1 MKVQEFLDREKTY
14 IAVPLVVT
22 VLALLGFNNGSTL
35 RQIAVS
41 AVGVAI
47 FIAIVS
53 MRPKAVS
60 IMRGAPW
67 MLGCFDL
74 AIVGLA
80 LCGIYRISAA
90 CWLLIGTI
98 PLWAALLLG
107 RFKLRP
113 ISLVI
118 SYLWLVALIVCNCLL
133 LSDATRR
140 RNLFALFRGEQIEE
154 QTKCAEEQ
162 ARWKQTM
169 SEAAWFGSTEGQVVQ
184 QAKRTTHSVVQL
196 VDASQRH
203 GKWFPLTLCALF
215 LTLSAIMVVPLF
227 RNHYDCSM
235 RLFGALAALWLAAPV
250 LLTVS
255 AAYMLVPTANIPIPF
270 VTCGVETVFA
280 WVVVA
285 LGVAWQHDGRERTPI
300 DGF

>member
-22 VLALLGFNNGSTL
+22 VLALIGLNNESAL

-60 IMRGAPW
+60 IMRGA
-67 MLGCFDL
+67 
-74 AIVGLA
+74 
-80 LCGIYRISAA
+80 
-90 CWLLIGTI
+90 
-98 PLWAALLLG
+98 
-107 RFKLRP
+107 
-113 ISLVI
+113 
-118 SYLWLVALIVCNCLL
+118 
-133 LSDATRR
+133 
-140 RNLFALFRGEQIEE
+140 
-154 QTKCAEEQ
+154 
-162 ARWKQTM
+162 
-169 SEAAWFGSTEGQVVQ
+169 
-184 QAKRTTHSVVQL
+184 
-196 VDASQRH
+196 
-203 GKWFPLTLCALF
+203 PLTLCALF

-285 LGVAWQHDGRERTPI
+285 LGVAWQHDGRERTPV

>member
-1 MKVQEFLDREKTY
+1 MSKMKFMYVVAGALG
-14 IAVPLVVT
+14 VPVAIT
-22 VLALLGFNNGSTL
+22 VLALLGLNNGSAL
-35 RQIAVS
+35 QQIAVS

-53 MRPKAVS
+53 MRPKALS

-80 LCGIYRISAA
+80 LCGIYRMGAA

-118 SYLWLVALIVCNCLL
+118 SSLWLVALIVCNCLL

-140 RNLFALFRGEQIEE
+140 RNLFASFRGEQIEE
-154 QTKCAEEQ
+154 QTKRAEEQ

-169 SEAAWFGSTEGQVVQ
+169 NEAAWFGSTEGKVI

-203 GKWFPLTLCALF
+203 GKWFPLTLCTLF

-235 RLFGALAALWLAAPV
+235 RLFGVLAALWLAAPV
-250 LLTVS
+250 LVTVS
-255 AAYMLVPTANIPIPF
+255 AAYMVVPTANIPIPF
-270 VTCGVETVFA
+270 VTCGFETVFA
-280 WVVVA
+280 WVVIAV
-285 LGVAWQHDGRERTPI
+285 GVAWQHAGRERTPV